1 MNRED
6 RQILWSALLAGLI
19 AGGVVCAIW
28 LCVQIADMMEISLVP

>member
-19 AGGVVCAIW
+19 AGGLVCTIW
-28 LCVQIADMMEISLVP
+28 LCVQIINQLDIQLS

>member
-19 AGGVVCAIW
+19 AGGLVCAIW
-28 LCVQIADMMEISLVP
+28 LCIQIINRLDIQLS

>member
-1 MNRED
+1 MNHED

-28 LCVQIADMMEISLVP
+28 LCVQIVNQLDIQLS

>member
-6 RQILWSALLAGLI
+6 REILWSALIAGLI

-28 LCVQIADMMEISLVP
+28 LCVQIVSQLDIQLS